1 MTVKLHTTQKIINS
15 STRTVP
21 VVVCWPR
28 AVSKRIQNVS
38 FLVTPRH
45 AEKRTVA
52 RRDAMTAATG
62 EVMMTAAP
70 VTM

>member
-1 MTVKLHTTQKIINS
+1 M
-15 STRTVP
+15 P

-62 EVMMTAAP
+62 EVMMPAAP

>member
-1 MTVKLHTTQKIINS
+1 
-15 STRTVP
+15 
-21 VVVCWPR
+21 
-28 AVSKRIQNVS
+28 VSKRIQNVS

-62 EVMMTAAP
+62 EVMMTCGAGHDVVAR
-70 VTM
+70 

>member
-1 MTVKLHTTQKIINS
+1 KINS

-52 RRDAMTAATG
+52 RRDAMTAAMG
-62 EVMMTAAP
+62 YAMMPATP